1 MSRRFSRRSLLATL
15 GLGSL
20 AGCLRGELSTGST
33 LTDTPTATTTERTT
47 TATTATATPVPPVTE
62 RYDLSVAHESGT
74 SETSWE
80 PPSSPPPTGLSV
92 EPVVENLA
100 IPWEVTFAPNGD
112 LFVSERPGRILR
124 YSAGTLE
131 ASFEANDVVDAS
143 AVAHGDEG
151 GWWAAGGEGGLM
163 GLAVHPRYPDVPVV
177 YAVYT
182 SDTDDGPRNRLVA
195 FDVTADD
202 PAKTETVLIDGIPG
216 ARVHNGSRLAFGPSN
231 YLWMTT
237 GDAAAEEN
245 AADPTNLAGS
255 VLRLEPDGT
264 APADNPDFGPEA
276 DPRLYTIG
284 HRNPQGLTWLP
295 DGTTLITEHGPGGA
309 DEINRLVAGANY
321 GWGTMDPT
329 KRGAGG
335 YTDSSFAR
343 PVVNTGSK
351 TWAPPGCTFYTGSLD
366 GFRNRL
372 VVGGLR
378 SQRLNV
384 VTLVP
389 AGESLPGTASGT
401 TYNAPWMDDQYD
413 AVAHARLENELGRI
427 RDVTQA
433 PDGSLLV
440 STSNR
445 DGRTRSDSVE
455 YPRPNDDRI
464 LRVVPASE

>member
-1 MSRRFSRRSLLATL
+1 MSRLFSRRSLLATL
-15 GLGSL
+15 GIGSL
-20 AGCLRGELSTGST
+20 AGCLRGDSSTGST
-33 LTDTPTATTTERTT
+33 TDTPTPTTEQT
-47 TATTATATPVPPVTE
+47 TATTTATATPVPPVTE
-62 RYDLSVAHESGT
+62 RYDLSVDHESAA
-74 SETSWE
+74 SETAWE
-80 PPSSPPPTGLSV
+80 PPSSPPPTKLNV
-92 EPVVENLA
+92 EPVVENIA

-124 YSAGTLE
+124 YNAGALE
-131 ASFEANDVVDAS
+131 ASFEAKDVVDAS
-143 AVAHGDEG
+143 AVAHGEEG

-163 GLAVHPRYPDVPVV
+163 GLAVHPRYPTVPVV

-182 SDTDDGPRNRLVA
+182 YDAEGGPRNRLVC

-216 ARVHNGSRLAFGPSN
+216 ANVHNGSRIAFGPAN

-237 GDAAAEEN
+237 GDAAEVAN
-245 AADPTNLAGS
+245 AADPTNLAGA

-264 APADNPDFGPEA
+264 APSGNSDFGSDS

-295 DGTTLITEHGPGGA
+295 DGTPLVTEHGPGGK
-309 DEINRLVAGANY
+309 DEINRLIAGGNY
-321 GWGTMDPT
+321 GWGTMEPT
-329 KRGAGG
+329 NRNAKG

-351 TWAPPGCTFYTGSLD
+351 TWAPPGCAFYTGSFD
-366 GFRNRL
+366 GFQNRL

-389 AGESLPGTASGT
+389 SGDDLPGADSGT
-401 TYNAPWMDDQYD
+401 VFDAPWMDAEYD
-413 AVAHARLENELGRI
+413 AVAHARLENEVGRI

-433 PDGSLLV
+433 PDGSLLI

-445 DGRTRSDSVE
+445 DGRTRSDEVD

>member
-1 MSRRFSRRSLLATL
+1 MSRRLSRRSLLATL
-15 GLGSL
+15 GVGSVGSL
-20 AGCLRGELSTGST
+20 AGCLRSGSSGPGE
-33 LTDTPTATTTERTT
+33 TDSPTTDQAPTT
-47 TATTATATPVPPVTE
+47 TATPTLVPPVTA
-62 RYDLSVAHESGT
+62 RYDLSTSHEPT
-74 SETSWE
+74 AAEQSWE
-80 PPSSPPPTGLSV
+80 PPSSPPTALRV
-92 EPVVENLA
+92 EPVVENLE

-124 YSAGTLE
+124 YSAGTLDT
-131 ASFEANDVVDAS
+131 SFETERVIDAGS
-143 AVAHGDEG
+143 VAHGEDG
-151 GWWAAGGEGGLM
+151 GWWAAGGEGGLL
-163 GLAVHPRYPDVPVV
+163 GIAVHPRYPDVPVV
-177 YAVYT
+177 YAAYT
-182 SDTDDGPRNRLVA
+182 YDTDDGPRNRLVC

-202 PAKTETVLIDGIPG
+202 PAETETTLIEGIPG
-216 ARVHNGSRLAFGPSN
+216 ANVHNGSRVAFGPAN

-237 GDAAAEEN
+237 GDATEETA

-264 APADNPDFGPEA
+264 APSDNPDFGPEA

-295 DGTTLITEHGPGGA
+295 DGTPLVTEHGPGGA
-309 DEINRLVAGANY
+309 DEINRLVAGGNY

-329 KRGAGG
+329 KRNAEG
-335 YTDSSFAR
+335 YADSDFAR

-351 TWAPPGCTFYTGSLD
+351 TWAPPGCVFYTGSFD

-384 VTLVP
+384 VTLV
-389 AGESLPGTASGT
+389 ESGRDLSGADSGRAFD
-401 TYNAPWMDDQYD
+401 APWMDDAYD
-413 AVAHARLENELGRI
+413 AVAHSRLEDELGRI

-445 DGRTRSDSVE
+445 DGRTESDDVT

-464 LRVVPASE
+464 LRVVPVSE